1 MDWRNRIG
9 LYGSYFLGMA
19 AIGFTL
25 PYLPLYLGEKGLS
38 DRAIGIVS
46 TLAALS
52 GLAQFP
58 VGLWSDRIGWRKP
71 FLIVAL
77 AVTALSTVLL
87 RSAHGVIWLGFL
99 VVLFAENGI
108 CRAVIESLSGAEA
121 AALAPKGGVGAALGA
136 LRFWKPIGIVL
147 VALAGSWMSERYGVG
162 AILLPLAVVQGLAVA
177 VGFLIHE
184 TAGQNKQADDACEE
198 DEDAV
203 TSPKSAGQTDGKW
216 FPSDAGLWA
225 FVVAM
230 VLYHAANAP
239 GGVYLGLFLKR
250 DLQAPERMLAYAFAV
265 SMVAWLLV
273 VWPAGWL
280 ADRWGR
286 KPLLVAGWT
295 IMALRLA
302 LVAVVQSP
310 WLAVANQTL
319 DGLGNGLFAVV
330 AAAWVTDRLADP
342 RRSGE
347 AQVIV
352 GSCLV
357 LGSALGPAA
366 SGFLVGPLG
375 YRGLFA
381 ALAGLGAVATA
392 IVVTLVPETL
402 AQHGE
407 SEDRLAGGT
416 HGHDIRP
423 VDDPVTEH
431 ASSGASVSLYF
442 SVFQGNILRDNPFG
456 LNPFGFDDLR
466 SDLPGPGRRQDSR
479 SANRSRGDRPG
490 WGGRH
495 ARLRRALDG
504 GRGQGRRL

>member
-1 MDWRNRIG
+1 
-9 LYGSYFLGMA
+9 MA

-52 GLAQFP
+52 SLAQFP

-71 FLIVAL
+71 FLVVAL
-77 AVTALSTVLL
+77 AVTALATLL
-87 RSAHGVIWLGFL
+87 IREAHGALWLGVL

-108 CRAVIESLSGAEA
+108 GRAVVESLSGAEA

-162 AILLPLAVVQGLAVA
+162 AILWPLAAVQGLAVGA
-177 VGFLIHE
+177 ALLIHE
-184 TAGQNKQADDACEE
+184 GAGRRTGFDGDGG
-198 DEDAV
+198 V
-203 TSPKSAGQTDGKW
+203 TFPGAGGKPANGW
-216 FPSDAGLWA
+216 FPKDAGLWV
-225 FVVAM
+225 FVAAM
-230 VLYHAANAP
+230 VLFHAANAP

-250 DLQAPERMLAYAFAV
+250 DLHAPERILAYAFVV
-265 SMVAWLLV
+265 SMVAWMLV

-280 ADRWGR
+280 ADRYGR
-286 KPLLVAGWT
+286 KRLLVLGWTVMTVRLLLVA
-295 IMALRLA
+295 LA
-302 LVAVVQSP
+302 RDP

-319 DGLGNGLFAVV
+319 DGLGNGMFAVL

-366 SGFLVGPLG
+366 ASVLVGPLG

-381 ALAGLGAVATA
+381 VLTGVGALATA
-392 IVVTLVPETL
+392 IVVLFVPETL
-402 AQHGE
+402 A
-407 SEDRLAGGT
+407 R
-416 HGHDIRP
+416 HDELIDGY
-423 VDDPVTEH
+423 VIDPMAT
-431 ASSGASVSLYF
+431 A
-442 SVFQGNILRDNPFG
+442 
-456 LNPFGFDDLR
+456 
-466 SDLPGPGRRQDSR
+466 SDLSTVP
-479 SANRSRGDRPG
+479 
-490 WGGRH
+490 
-495 ARLRRALDG
+495 
-504 GRGQGRRL
+504 

>member
-1 MDWRNRIG
+1 MDWRNRLG

-38 DRAIGIVS
+38 DRAIGLVS

-58 VGLWSDRIGWRKP
+58 LGIWSDKIGRRKP
-71 FLIVAL
+71 FLVIALVLAAL
-77 AVTALSTVLL
+77 AALLL
-87 RSAHGVIWLGFL
+87 RSAHDLVWLGFL

-108 CRAVIESLSGAEA
+108 CRAVVESLSGAEA

-147 VALAGSWMSERYGVG
+147 VALVGSWMSERHGVG
-162 AILLPLAVVQGLAVA
+162 AILLPVAFVQFLAVA
-177 VGFLIHE
+177 AALLIHE
-184 TAGQNKQADDACEE
+184 TSVRENVKIHQLSHESKPIHAIEADR
-198 DEDAV
+198 
-203 TSPKSAGQTDGKW
+203 SGGW
-216 FPSDAGLWA
+216 FSKDAGLWI
-225 FVVAM
+225 FVAAM
-230 VLYHAANAP
+230 ILYHAANAP

-250 DLQAPERMLAYAFAV
+250 DLHAPDRILAYAFAV
-265 SMVAWLLV
+265 SMVAWMLV

-286 KPLLVAGWT
+286 KPLLIAGWA
-295 IMALRLA
+295 IMAVRLA
-302 LVAVVQSP
+302 LVAVIYNP
-310 WLAVANQTL
+310 WLAVANQAL
-319 DGLGNGLFAVV
+319 DGLGNGLFAVL

-342 RRSGE
+342 KRSGE

-381 ALAGLGAVATA
+381 VLAAVGALATVIVAA
-392 IVVTLVPETL
+392 FVPETL
-402 AQHGE
+402 
-407 SEDRLAGGT
+407 
-416 HGHDIRP
+416 
-423 VDDPVTEH
+423 
-431 ASSGASVSLYF
+431 
-442 SVFQGNILRDNPFG
+442 
-456 LNPFGFDDLR
+456 
-466 SDLPGPGRRQDSR
+466 
-479 SANRSRGDRPG
+479 NRSRSPQPLASNA
-490 WGGRH
+490 GG
-495 ARLRRALDG
+495 
-504 GRGQGRRL
+504 